1 MWEAMTLSLHST
13 PAARLLAAALAAL
26 AAAAPAAT
34 AATTVLATDG
44 VLRWQGRV
52 ERRADG
58 SVAFDCAGA
67 RIDVVVSGA
76 TQVSIRV
83 NSTFLASAPPGLV
96 GAATGYGAASG
107 SIDGSGGGGSGSGG
121 GGSARALQD
130 SSFPKFGVFRAL
142 VDGAR
147 VFEGQDGVVVL
158 PGEADFVVV
167 SGLDAAAAHNVS
179 IVYTTDSVYN
189 TWPDVNC
196 PGCEMR
202 VLSASTDGA
211 FAPAAE
217 RTRRLFIAGD
227 SITAANQVTKPCNNA
242 SDNDFTRSYA
252 FLTCERFQAN
262 CSVVAVSSKGLM
274 RNCCDALPTTVPV
287 FATRTLMQDPASAFD
302 WTSEPPPDGVL
313 INLGTND
320 GDGNP
325 AWEAAFVDTYVAFMR
340 NITRWTGKPDI
351 VFLCAV
357 GAITATPLPLVER
370 AMAAAPELTT
380 VLVNMMGATLD
391 GCGHPG
397 VVGQPQMAAIA
408 EPIVARAM
416 GWA

>member
-1 MWEAMTLSLHST
+1 MESKTRPPSA
-13 PAARLLAAALAAL
+13 PAARLLAASLAAL
-26 AAAAPAAT
+26 AAAAPAAS
-34 AATTVLATDG
+34 AASTVAATDG

-52 ERRADG
+52 ERRTDG

-76 TQVSIRV
+76 TRVSIRV
-83 NSTFLASAPPGLV
+83 NSTFLAGPPPWLAG
-96 GAATGYGAASG
+96 GSTGFGAASAG
-107 SIDGSGGGGSGSGG
+107 FGGGATTAGAAGRGTV
-121 GGSARALQD
+121 RALQD

-179 IVYTTDSVYN
+179 IVYTTDAVYN

-211 FAPAAE
+211 FAPAAA

-227 SITAANQVTKPCNNA
+227 SITAANQVTKPCANA

-252 FLTCERFQAN
+252 FLTCERFEAN

-274 RNCCDALPTTVPV
+274 RNCCDSLPTTVPV
-287 FATRTLMQDPASAFD
+287 FATRTLMQDPASVFD
-302 WTSEPPPDGVL
+302 WVSEPPPDGVL

-320 GDGNP
+320 GDGNA
-325 AWEAAFVDTYVAFMR
+325 AWEAAFVATYVAFMR

-408 EPIVARAM
+408 EPIVAKAM